1 MLTSDLALS
10 WQRGG
15 RTGPRSIDTRDPSY
29 LHDANELIKLFE
41 AHAGHTRA
49 ELEQKLTAYV
59 GVGIDYKILRGLI
72 KLLTDRCAFE
82 IASPVDPIEIRRQ
95 LFLKSR
101 AFHPVTAA
109 EDARTSIVTEVARE
123 LNHPPETL
131 LANLYADLPENQ
143 KLAQFE
149 TISDKELLELYNVA
163 QAQALLYRCVE
174 MRLWVE
180 PQNTAAYRELF
191 ALIKAYRLIHSIKG
205 SPATGYEVRLDG
217 PVSMFHRSQKYGVQ
231 MAVFFPALLLCAGW
245 RLRAEI
251 AQKPGT
257 STAFFELDS
266 NQRQLRSHYLE
277 ATPYQNP
284 VPEKLYR
291 SWQSLDGEWKLE
303 RGSQV
308 VDLGDSAFIPDF
320 ILRHADGRQVYLEI
334 LGFWTPRYLQ
344 GRLKEFAH
352 AKVKN
357 FILAAWDEL
366 RGSRDPLARVPPHVI
381 VFKTSLAPAIVVS
394 KINEL
399 YAAAEEEK

>member
-1 MLTSDLALS
+1 MLTTDLALS

-15 RTGPRSIDTRDPSY
+15 RTGPRSIDTHDPSY
-29 LHDANELIKLFE
+29 RHDANELIKLFE
-41 AHAGHTRA
+41 AHEGRTRA
-49 ELEQKLTAYV
+49 ELEGELTAYV

-72 KLLTDRCAFE
+72 KLLTDRCEFE
-82 IASPVDPIEIRRQ
+82 IASPVDPVEIRRAV
-95 LFLKSR
+95 FLKAQ
-101 AFHPVTAA
+101 AFHPVTT
-109 EDARTSIVTEVARE
+109 ESGARASVVTEAARE

-149 TISDKELLELYNVA
+149 KITDGELLELYNVA

-180 PQNTAAYRELF
+180 PQNAAAYRELF
-191 ALIKAYRLIHSIKG
+191 ALIKAYRLIHTIKG
-205 SPATGYEVRLDG
+205 SPAAGYEVRLDG

-231 MAVFFPALLLCAGW
+231 MAVFFPALLLCKGW

-266 NQRQLRSHYLE
+266 DQRQLHSHYLE

-284 VPEKLYR
+284 VPEKLYG
-291 SWQSLDGEWKLE
+291 SWQNLDGEWKLE

-320 ILRHADGRQVYLEI
+320 ILSHADGRQVYLEI

-352 AKVKN
+352 AKVEN

-366 RGSRDPLARVPPHVI
+366 RGSRDALARVPPHVI
-381 VFKTSLAPAIVVS
+381 VFKTSLAPATIIS

-399 YAAAEEEK
+399 FAGEER